1 MLVSKRFLL
10 KKKNF
15 YSIFKLTVIKL
26 SKIKT
31 IWFNILTALKEINNI
46 IIGESK
52 KALEL
57 KFLIDKVAN
66 SESTV
71 LILGETGTGKELV
84 AKALHEASKRKGS
97 FIPVN
102 CAAIPAELLESE
114 LFGHEK
120 GAFTGADK
128 ARIGRFE
135 LSSGGTLFLDEIGD
149 ISLALQ
155 AKLLR
160 ALENKSIQKVGGGK
174 EIPLDLRMVCATHRD
189 LEKKVSDG
197 SFRADLFYR
206 INVFPINVPT
216 LSERS
221 EDIPILIKFILNSL
235 KNDKKNLPK
244 FSEDALEVL
253 KRHLWPGN
261 IRELKN
267 VIERAYILFA
277 EQEIKRNHV
286 LENLIRLKIPTS
298 KEEQEAL
305 WDATQRLNY
314 SEEKDGEEE
323 KNKKSSSPLP
333 HPKHY
338 ADWFD
343 FFENIDLRVYLRDV
357 EVVLIES
364 ALKKSDGVVSKAA
377 ELLKINRTTLIEKMK
392 KLQIN

>member
-1 MLVSKRFLL
+1 MSL
-10 KKKNF
+10 
-15 YSIFKLTVIKL
+15 
-26 SKIKT
+26 
-31 IWFNILTALKEINNI
+31 ILTYWFKILTSLEEINNI

-52 KALEL
+52 RALEL
-57 KFLIDKVAN
+57 KFLIDKVAK

-71 LILGETGTGKELV
+71 LVLGETGTGKELV
-84 AKALHEASKRKGS
+84 ANALHFASKRKGS

-102 CAAIPAELLESE
+102 CAAIPSDLLESE

-120 GAFTGADK
+120 GAFTGAEK
-128 ARIGRFE
+128 SRIGRFE

-149 ISLALQ
+149 ISLSLQ

-174 EIPLDLRMVCATHRD
+174 EIPLDLRMVCATHQD

-216 LSERS
+216 LAERS
-221 EDIPILIKFILNSL
+221 DDIPLLVNHIFNNL
-235 KNDKKNLPK
+235 KLENKNVPK
-244 FSEDALEVL
+244 FNDEAIEAL
-253 KRHLWPGN
+253 KRYMWPGN

-267 VIERAYILFA
+267 VLERAYILFQNK
-277 EQEIKRNHV
+277 EVKKNHV
-286 LENLIRLKIPTS
+286 IENLIRLKVPTS

-305 WDATQRLNY
+305 WDATQELDSNFDTANLITNSNR
-314 SEEKDGEEE
+314 
-323 KNKKSSSPLP
+323 SSSPLP

-343 FFENIDLRVYLRDV
+343 FFDDIDLRVYLRDV

-364 ALKKSDGVVSKAA
+364 ALRKSNGTVSKAA
-377 ELLKINRTTLIEKMK
+377 SLLKINRTTLIEKMK

>member
-1 MLVSKRFLL
+1 MTSNKD
-10 KKKNF
+10 
-15 YSIFKLTVIKL
+15 
-26 SKIKT
+26 
-31 IWFNILTALKEINNI
+31 INNI

-52 KALEL
+52 NVLEL
-57 KFLIDKVAN
+57 KFLIEKVAK

-84 AKALHEASKRKGS
+84 AKALHVASKRKGP

-128 ARIGRFE
+128 SRVGRFE

-174 EIPLDLRMVCATHRD
+174 EISLDLRMVCATHQNLD
-189 LEKKVSDG
+189 KKVAEG
-197 SFRADLFYR
+197 SFRADLYYR

-216 LSERS
+216 LSERA
-221 EDIPILIKFILNSL
+221 EDIPLLIKYILNNL
-235 KNDKKNLPK
+235 KKEKNNLPS
-244 FSEDALEVL
+244 FSSDALEML

-267 VIERAYILFA
+267 VLERAYILF
-277 EQEIKRNHV
+277 ENKKIEKNHV
-286 LENLIRLKIPTS
+286 LENLIRLKAPTS

-305 WDATQRLNY
+305 WDATQELDPSAKQESSLSN
-314 SEEKDGEEE
+314 E
-323 KNKKSSSPLP
+323 KKSSAPLP

-343 FFENIDLRVYLRDV
+343 FFENIDLRIYLRDV
-357 EVVLIES
+357 EIVLIES

>member
-1 MLVSKRFLL
+1 M
-10 KKKNF
+10 
-15 YSIFKLTVIKL
+15 
-26 SKIKT
+26 
-31 IWFNILTALKEINNI
+31 TANTDIDKI

-52 KALEL
+52 NVLEL
-57 KFLIDKVAN
+57 KFLIEKVAK

-71 LILGETGTGKELV
+71 LVLGETGTGKELV
-84 AKALHEASKRKGS
+84 AKALHVASQRKGS
-97 FIPVN
+97 FVPVN

-128 ARIGRFE
+128 PRIGRFE
-135 LSSGGTLFLDEIGD
+135 LSSRGTLFLDEIGD

-174 EIPLDLRMVCATHRD
+174 EIPLDLRMVCATHQN
-189 LEKKVSDG
+189 LEKKVADG

-221 EDIPILIKFILNSL
+221 EDIPLWTKFILNNL
-235 KNDKKNLPK
+235 KKEKTNLPN
-244 FSEDALEVL
+244 FSDDAIDAL

-261 IRELKN
+261 VRELKN
-267 VIERAYILFA
+267 VLERAYILF
-277 EQEIKRNHV
+277 ENQEVNRNHV
-286 LENLIRLKIPTS
+286 VENLIRLKAPTS

-305 WDATQRLNY
+305 WDATQELISSN
-314 SEEKDGEEE
+314 EEDHTSS
-323 KNKKSSSPLP
+323 KNITSNAPLP

-364 ALKKSDGVVSKAA
+364 ALKKSGGIVSKAA